1 MIEKNFSQ
9 IKYKFIKYKNPLK
22 NIKFTLNLN
31 NPKMNQDLI
40 DQFNYY
46 YNKSEEQSFLQ
57 FKYENKDSNFLSQ
70 FMLYSNK
77 CEEIIKS
84 LEEKDIESSL
94 NNLKNTIMEMTS
106 KLNETTHIMKDIKK
120 DDIQPIPIQ
129 NLENFEKY
137 YAEEEE
143 KIIQSINENLAKIK
157 QNTYNKEY
165 EMLSKAKKINNSK
178 KNELKLQQLK
188 NTLTENLKTFNYS
201 IKEKNSKIVAIE
213 NKKNSLNNNRMK
225 IEKLKE
231 EYNLNSERM
240 TTEIANNEKC
250 QKEIDLLLEQIK
262 ELKKEENQEN
272 DNKGKLKELRDELDK
287 TKENNAVEISEL
299 KSKEDEKRKTLDEKS
314 RNIFALSFMCYFLGY
329 KINKI
334 NDMNNINLFLK
345 QKLGKLKE
353 LSTKLGIKSAK
364 VQDETNKIE
373 NRMIKYQMLLQRT
386 GIDLM

>member
-1 MIEKNFSQ
+1 
-9 IKYKFIKYKNPLK
+9 
-22 NIKFTLNLN
+22 
-31 NPKMNQDLI
+31 MNQDLI
-40 DQFNYY
+40 DQLNYY

-57 FKYENKDSNFLSQ
+57 FKSENKDSNFLSQ

-143 KIIQSINENLAKIK
+143 KIIKSINENLAKIK

-272 DNKGKLKELRDELDK
+272 ENKEKLKELRDELDK

>member
-1 MIEKNFSQ
+1 
-9 IKYKFIKYKNPLK
+9 
-22 NIKFTLNLN
+22 
-31 NPKMNQDLI
+31 MNQDLI
-40 DQFNYY
+40 DQLNYY

-57 FKYENKDSNFLSQ
+57 FKSENKDSNFLSQ

-106 KLNETTHIMKDIKK
+106 KLNETTHIMKDLKK

-137 YAEEEE
+137 YAEEEG

-272 DNKGKLKELRDELDK
+272 DNKEKLKELRDELDK

-386 GIDLM
+386 GIDLV

>member
-1 MIEKNFSQ
+1 
-9 IKYKFIKYKNPLK
+9 
-22 NIKFTLNLN
+22 
-31 NPKMNQDLI
+31 MNQDLI
-40 DQFNYY
+40 DQLNYY

-57 FKYENKDSNFLSQ
+57 FKSENKDSNFLSQ

-94 NNLKNTIMEMTS
+94 NNMKNTIMEMTS
-106 KLNETTHIMKDIKK
+106 KLNETTHIMKDLKK
-120 DDIQPIPIQ
+120 DDIQPIPIE

-272 DNKGKLKELRDELDK
+272 DNKEKLKELRDELDK
-287 TKENNAVEISEL
+287 VKENNAVEISEL

>member
-1 MIEKNFSQ
+1 
-9 IKYKFIKYKNPLK
+9 
-22 NIKFTLNLN
+22 
-31 NPKMNQDLI
+31 MNQEII
-40 DQFNYY
+40 DQVNYY

-57 FKYENKDSNFLSQ
+57 FKSENKDSNFLTQ
-70 FMLYSNK
+70 FNLYSSK

-94 NNLKNTIMEMTS
+94 SQLKNTIMEMTS
-106 KLNETTHIMKDIKK
+106 KLNETTNIMKDVKK
-120 DDIQPIPIQ
+120 SEWGTGICSDDS

-137 YAEEEE
+137 YTEEEA

-157 QNTYNKEY
+157 QNTYNKEF

-178 KNELKLQQLK
+178 RNELKLQQLK
-188 NTLTENLKTFNYS
+188 NTLTENLKTFQYS
-201 IKEKNSKIVAIE
+201 LKEKNDKILTIE
-213 NKKNSLNNNRMK
+213 NKKHSLNNNKMK

-250 QKEIDLLLEQIK
+250 QKEIDMLLEQIK
-262 ELKKEENQEN
+262 ELKKDDTQEN
-272 DNKGKLKELRDELDK
+272 NKEEKIKEQRDKLEKLKEDNTLEINELK
-287 TKENNAVEISEL
+287 LKKEEKENALGDQS
-299 KSKEDEKRKTLDEKS
+299 RKILAMTFL
-314 RNIFALSFMCYFLGY
+314 CYILGY

-334 NDMNNINLFLK
+334 NDVNNVNLFLK

-353 LSTKLGIKSAK
+353 LSTKLGIKSAQ

-373 NRMIKYQMLLQRT
+373 KRFIKYQMLLQRC
-386 GIDLM
+386 GIDLMQ

>member
-1 MIEKNFSQ
+1 
-9 IKYKFIKYKNPLK
+9 
-22 NIKFTLNLN
+22 
-31 NPKMNQDLI
+31 MNQDLI
-40 DQFNYY
+40 DQLNYY

-57 FKYENKDSNFLSQ
+57 FKSENKDSNFLSQ

-120 DDIQPIPIQ
+120 DDIQPIPIE

-137 YAEEEE
+137 YSEEEE
-143 KIIQSINENLAKIK
+143 KIIKSINENLAKIK

-272 DNKGKLKELRDELDK
+272 DNKEKLKELRDELDK

>member
-1 MIEKNFSQ
+1 
-9 IKYKFIKYKNPLK
+9 
-22 NIKFTLNLN
+22 
-31 NPKMNQDLI
+31 MNQDII
-40 DQFNYY
+40 DQVNYY

-57 FKYENKDSNFLSQ
+57 FKSENKDSNFLSQ

-106 KLNETTHIMKDIKK
+106 KLNETTHIMKELKK
-120 DDIQPIPIQ
+120 NEQKETSVDTLQ
-129 NLENFEKY
+129 NFEKY
-137 YAEEEE
+137 YSEEEE
-143 KIIQSINENLAKIK
+143 KILKNINENLSKIK
-157 QNTYNKEY
+157 RNTYNKEF

-178 KNELKLQQLK
+178 RNELKLQQLK
-188 NTLTENLKTFNYS
+188 NTLTEQLKSFQYS
-201 IKEKNSKIVAIE
+201 IKEKNSKIHTIE
-213 NKKNSLNNNRMK
+213 NKKNSLNNNKMK

-250 QKEIDLLLEQIK
+250 QKEIDILLNEIK
-262 ELKKEENQEN
+262 ELQKGQTQ
-272 DNKGKLKELRDELDK
+272 DNKVEEKIKEQKDMLQKLKDE
-287 TKENNAVEISEL
+287 NALALSQL
-299 KSKEDEKRKTLDEKS
+299 KIQQDEKNKSLESKRKGILVMV
-314 RNIFALSFMCYFLGY
+314 FLCYSLGY

-373 NRMIKYQMLLQRT
+373 NRMIKYQILLQRT
-386 GIDLM
+386 CIDLM

>member
-1 MIEKNFSQ
+1 
-9 IKYKFIKYKNPLK
+9 
-22 NIKFTLNLN
+22 
-31 NPKMNQDLI
+31 MNQDLI
-40 DQFNYY
+40 DQLNYY

-57 FKYENKDSNFLSQ
+57 FKSENKDSNFLSQ

-272 DNKGKLKELRDELDK
+272 DNKEKLKELRDELDK

>member
-1 MIEKNFSQ
+1 
-9 IKYKFIKYKNPLK
+9 
-22 NIKFTLNLN
+22 
-31 NPKMNQDLI
+31 MNQDLI
-40 DQFNYY
+40 DQLNYY

-57 FKYENKDSNFLSQ
+57 FKSENKDSNFLSQ

-106 KLNETTHIMKDIKK
+106 KLNETTHIMKDLKR

-143 KIIQSINENLAKIK
+143 KIIKSINENLAKIK

-272 DNKGKLKELRDELDK
+272 DNKEKLKELRDELDK

>member
-1 MIEKNFSQ
+1 
-9 IKYKFIKYKNPLK
+9 
-22 NIKFTLNLN
+22 
-31 NPKMNQDLI
+31 MNQDLI

-57 FKYENKDSNFLSQ
+57 FKSENKDSNFLSQ

-106 KLNETTHIMKDIKK
+106 KLNETTHIMKDLKK
-120 DDIQPIPIQ
+120 EDIQPIPIQ

-137 YAEEEE
+137 YAEEEA

-157 QNTYNKEY
+157 KNTYNKEY

-188 NTLTENLKTFNYS
+188 NSLTENLKSFNYS

-213 NKKNSLNNNRMK
+213 NKKNSLNNNKMK

-250 QKEIDLLLEQIK
+250 QKEIDVLLEQIK
-262 ELKKEENQEN
+262 ELKNGESQEKE
-272 DNKGKLKELRDELDK
+272 NKEKLKELRDELEK
-287 TKENNAVEISEL
+287 LKESNAIEISEL
-299 KSKEDEKRKTLDEKS
+299 KLKEDEKRKTLDDKS
-314 RNIFALSFMCYFLGY
+314 RSIFAMSFMCYFLGY

-334 NDMNNINLFLK
+334 NDLNNVNLFLR

-353 LSTKLGIKSAK
+353 LSTKLGIKSAQ
-364 VQDETNKIE
+364 VQDETNKVDK
-373 NRMIKYQMLLQRT
+373 RFIKYQMFLQSS
-386 GIDLM
+386 GIDLI

>member
-1 MIEKNFSQ
+1 
-9 IKYKFIKYKNPLK
+9 
-22 NIKFTLNLN
+22 
-31 NPKMNQDLI
+31 MNQDLI
-40 DQFNYY
+40 DQLNYY

-57 FKYENKDSNFLSQ
+57 FKSENKDSNFLSQ

-106 KLNETTHIMKDIKK
+106 KLNETTHIMKDLKK
-120 DDIQPIPIQ
+120 NDIQPIPIE

-137 YAEEEE
+137 YSEEEE

-262 ELKKEENQEN
+262 ELKKDENQEN
-272 DNKGKLKELRDELDK
+272 DNKEKLKELRDELDK

>member
-1 MIEKNFSQ
+1 
-9 IKYKFIKYKNPLK
+9 
-22 NIKFTLNLN
+22 
-31 NPKMNQDLI
+31 MNQDLI
-40 DQFNYY
+40 DQLNYY

-57 FKYENKDSNFLSQ
+57 FKSENKDSNFLSQ

-106 KLNETTHIMKDIKK
+106 KLNETTHIMKDLKK
-120 DDIQPIPIQ
+120 NDIQPIPIE

-137 YAEEEE
+137 YSEEEE

-272 DNKGKLKELRDELDK
+272 DNKEKLKELRDELDK

>member
-1 MIEKNFSQ
+1 
-9 IKYKFIKYKNPLK
+9 
-22 NIKFTLNLN
+22 
-31 NPKMNQDLI
+31 MNQELI

-57 FKYENKDSNFLSQ
+57 FKSENKDSNFLSQ

-106 KLNETTHIMKDIKK
+106 KLNETTHIMKDLKK
-120 DDIQPIPIQ
+120 EDIHPIPIQ

-137 YAEEEE
+137 YAEEEA

-157 QNTYNKEY
+157 KNTYNKEY

-188 NTLTENLKTFNYS
+188 NSLTENLKTFNYS

-213 NKKNSLNNNRMK
+213 NKKNSLNNNKMK

-250 QKEIDLLLEQIK
+250 QKEIDVLLEQIK
-262 ELKKEENQEN
+262 ELKNGENQEKE
-272 DNKGKLKELRDELDK
+272 NKEKIKELRDELEK
-287 TKENNAVEISEL
+287 LKESNAIEISEL
-299 KSKEDEKRKTLDEKS
+299 KLKEDEKRKTLEDKS
-314 RNIFALSFMCYFLGY
+314 RSIFAISFLCYFLGY

-373 NRMIKYQMLLQRT
+373 NRTIKYQMLLQRT
-386 GIDLM
+386 

>member
-1 MIEKNFSQ
+1 
-9 IKYKFIKYKNPLK
+9 
-22 NIKFTLNLN
+22 
-31 NPKMNQDLI
+31 
-40 DQFNYY
+40 
-46 YNKSEEQSFLQ
+46 
-57 FKYENKDSNFLSQ
+57 
-70 FMLYSNK
+70 
-77 CEEIIKS
+77 
-84 LEEKDIESSL
+84 
-94 NNLKNTIMEMTS
+94 MTS
-106 KLNETTHIMKDIKK
+106 KLNETTHIMKDLKK

-143 KIIQSINENLAKIK
+143 KIIKSINENLAKIK

-272 DNKGKLKELRDELDK
+272 DNKEKLKELRDELDK